1 MHFSD
6 LDSVI
11 SQEVVPDELEVITS
25 REESENLAV
34 KVKEL
39 LLRGNSATTKLL
51 LKVLKKLRVLLGRH
65 GLQGLGKAVLGARLR
80 VSLRSSTI
88 LQKEIMRYIK

>member
-65 GLQGLGKAVLGARLR
+65 GLQGLGKAVLRARLR
-80 VSLRSSTI
+80 VSLGSSTI